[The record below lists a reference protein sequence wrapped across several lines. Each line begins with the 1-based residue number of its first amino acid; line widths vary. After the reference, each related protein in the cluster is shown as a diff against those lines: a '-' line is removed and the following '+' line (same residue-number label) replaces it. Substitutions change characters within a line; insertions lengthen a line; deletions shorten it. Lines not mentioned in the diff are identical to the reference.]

1 MKIAFLALAV
11 ALSVSC
17 TAFSQDLSSQVATG
31 INSIRSSRGLVQLKR
46 ERRLDSAAS
55 SQADWMGSVGRM
67 EHLREPARSLDEYKV
82 CNYHPANR
90 IVNSGYY
97 AFDELFKIDYNPD
110 GSGAEVHPKNIANT
124 HVGEIIAAGRGG
136 GPDVRRPDI
145 ILDGW
150 MRSPGHREAILTPR
164 FRDFGVGV
172 ASRGGDVYWCV
183 VFAVRDR

>member
-1 MKIAFLALAV
+1 MKIAFLALAI

-17 TAFSQDLSSQVATG
+17 SAFSQDLSSTVATG

-55 SQADWMGSVGRM
+55 SHADWMASVGRM
-67 EHLREPARSLDEYKV
+67 EHLREPPRSLDEYKV

-97 AFDELFKIDYNPD
+97 AFDELFRIDYNPD
-110 GSGAEVHPKNIANT
+110 GSGAEVHPVPIANT
-124 HVGEIIAAGRGG
+124 HVNEIIAVGRGG

-150 MRSPGHREAILTPR
+150 MKSPGHRDTILTPR

-172 ASRGGDVYWCV
+172 ASTGGDVYWCV
-183 VFAVRDR
+183 VFAVRE